1 MTSPLKSDLFTDKPI
16 SLSVKEYLIRRMAV
30 KMMVSEKVLETVINH
45 QFQSANQAM
54 DTNNSVEISGFGK
67 FYFNEKK
74 AKKRLI
80 SLEGKKKLMER
91 YIEDPNVSDQK
102 RHASKVTLEKTEAL
116 INLLK
121 SKITYEDQLLS
132 DIRGLEEQPVSS

>member
-1 MTSPLKSDLFTDKPI
+1 MDKPI
-16 SLSVKEYLIRRMAV
+16 SMSVKDYLIRTLAV
-30 KMMVSEKVLETVINH
+30 KMMMSEKVLETVINH

-67 FYFNEKK
+67 FYFNDKK